1 MRLIGGLGCDLF
13 RLWFLGLRRLCE
25 VMMMMMMMVEPC
37 IRIRVG
43 CSCVVSVSRR
53 PVCPETSLFR
63 AGYVLRCKC

>member
-1 MRLIGGLGCDLF
+1 
-13 RLWFLGLRRLCE
+13 
-25 VMMMMMMMVEPC
+25 MMMMMVEPC

-63 AGYVLRCKC
+63 AGYVLCMQVLNLALFGIQGGVRLV

>member
-1 MRLIGGLGCDLF
+1 
-13 RLWFLGLRRLCE
+13 
-25 VMMMMMMMVEPC
+25 MMMMMMMVEPC

-63 AGYVLRCKC
+63 AGYVLCMQVLNLALFET